1 WPLWGMHYLSAGQ
14 EGVSPDLPEAA
25 EMVDLLRQW
34 GSTAKF
40 EERQVIW
47 HKMLSLYTQQVF
59 SIGLLVPECIR
70 HVDAEIGGGIEA
82 VEGFLRQV

>member
-1 WPLWGMHYLSAGQ
+1 MRL
-14 EGVSPDLPEAA
+14 AA
-25 EMVDLLRQW
+25 ELVDLLGQW

-59 SIGLLVPECIR
+59 SIGLINSTLQPVLCAAKLQNLPEKALYGF
-70 HVDAEIGGGIEA
+70 DPTSYLGIYMPDTFWYKEA
-82 VEGFLRQV
+82 